1 MLGENSAS
9 YFVRFASHFISAQGV
24 HAMNY
29 VRRIA
34 ILSILALTLIMSF
47 PSAAQPG
54 ADEEKVIEAVR
65 LMYVAL
71 TNDDL
76 TQFNNVTSSDF
87 YAFDVGKR
95 LSGKELMELVKNAHA
110 AGKVYVWQ
118 VTEPHVNINGR
129 TAWITYVNRGSLQ
142 DAEGK
147 KDLVWLESA
156 VLRKENGVWLIQF
169 FHSTRVQSE

>member
-1 MLGENSAS
+1 MISPANKSLQ
-9 YFVRFASHFISAQGV
+9 FQRSAQGV

-29 VRRIA
+29 VNRIRT
-34 ILSILALTLIMSF
+34 ILSILALTTIMSL
-47 PSAAQPG
+47 PHATSAAQ
-54 ADEEKVIEAVR
+54 AVTDEEKVIEVVR

-76 TQFNNVTSSDF
+76 VQFNNVASPDF

-95 LSGKELMELVKNAHA
+95 LTGKELMELVKNAHA

-118 VTEPHVNINGR
+118 VTEPQVNIDGR

-142 DAEGK
+142 NAGGK

-156 VLRKENGVWLIQF
+156 VLRKENGVWLIRF